1 MFGTQ
6 KIKFSLLTNLILL
19 MMIQLWFSTQSF
31 DYFVKLKRLVN
42 KMYRNM
48 TDLVLLY
55 KLQNLNF

>member
-19 MMIQLWFSTQSF
+19 MMTQLWFSTQSF

>member
-1 MFGTQ
+1 MT
-6 KIKFSLLTNLILL
+6 
-19 MMIQLWFSTQSF
+19 QLWFSTQSF